1 MCEVPRP
8 LLRNAT
14 VCDQRAC
21 DTWTRT
27 PEEHGFVEVIWGT
40 ERLAFCGIDCLLQE
54 LAQRSQPSISIPM

>member
-1 MCEVPRP
+1 
-8 LLRNAT
+8 

-21 DTWTRT
+21 GTWTRT
-27 PEEHGFVEVIWGT
+27 PEEHGFVEVIWGA